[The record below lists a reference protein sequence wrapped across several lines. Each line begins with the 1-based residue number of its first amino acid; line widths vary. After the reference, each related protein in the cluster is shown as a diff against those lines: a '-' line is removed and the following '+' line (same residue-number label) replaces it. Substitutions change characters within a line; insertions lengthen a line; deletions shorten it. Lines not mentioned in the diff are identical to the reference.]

1 MPFFGGGA
9 GDYII
14 VGTNIKGGNLALPA
28 VIGDNNMGLGNGA
41 GQSVVNADRNIF
53 IGNEAGKLVETQND
67 NTIIGQFAGNASV
80 NTISDSTLIGSNL
93 LAGLNSSVTDSLVMS
108 RNGLIG
114 SRFAAS
120 VFLHSGSA
128 NFFADLSN
136 SIFVGSN
143 QDVDGLTDTTLTDS
157 VYVGMGGRFIATSV
171 NLASSALVGT
181 GHTIGGSL
189 SNVFG
194 IGKGLVFS
202 AGNAIGI
209 GKDMTVAGN
218 EIRIGDASHTSV
230 VIGGVTLTGATGS
243 LFPDGAIVGAPGT
256 EAGGINVGGVTYE
269 SAFKVSDID
278 GTNFAQTILHRHST
292 TLEPLIVGARSNS
305 NTDAHA
311 NVTNGMGLFSVY
323 AVGYAGSNYKIFGT
337 EAFAAD
343 DTGTISDTSAPGKW
357 TLSLTPDASLVP
369 AAVITARNSK
379 AVEFSG
385 PIGVGGATPVTSGI
399 TFPAVAVASAGAN
412 TLDDYEE
419 GTFTPTFTC
428 VTPGDLAVTYSVQQG
443 QYVKI
448 GKTVFVSVLIEFTPT
463 FTTASGAMRVA
474 SLPFVGTASSNGNG
488 AACRISNW
496 NPPANY
502 YVMAAGVAT
511 SQSYANLTR
520 NGVASVANATA
531 NISEITSG
539 VTTLIQYQGFFE
551 V

>member
-80 NTISDSTLIGSNL
+80 DAISDSTLIGSNL

-143 QDVDGLTDTTLTDS
+143 QDGDGLTDTTLTDS

-181 GHTIGGSL
+181 GHTISGSL

-194 IGKGLVFS
+194 IGKGLMFS

-230 VIGGVTLTGATGS
+230 VIGGVTLNSPTGTV
-243 LFPDGAIVGAPGT
+243 LPG
-256 EAGGINVGGVTYE
+256 
-269 SAFKVSDID
+269 
-278 GTNFAQTILHRHST
+278 
-292 TLEPLIVGARSNS
+292 
-305 NTDAHA
+305 
-311 NVTNGMGLFSVY
+311 
-323 AVGYAGSNYKIFGT
+323 AVGI
-337 EAFAAD
+337 
-343 DTGTISDTSAPGKW
+343 
-357 TLSLTPDASLVP
+357 
-369 AAVITARNSK
+369 
-379 AVEFSG
+379 
-385 PIGVGGATPVTSGI
+385 GGATPVTSGI
-399 TFPAVAVASAGAN
+399 TFPAVAVDSAGPN

-419 GTFTPTFTC
+419 GTFTPGFTC
-428 VTPGDLAVTYSVQQG
+428 ATPGDLAIAAPQG
-443 QYVKI
+443 FGVYRKI
-448 GKTVFVSVLIEFTPT
+448 GRTVFFSLQYSGLMTY
-463 FTTASGAMRVA
+463 TTASGEIRLTGLPFTVGFVGNAQYVA
-474 SLPFVGTASSNGNG
+474 SALVEQWIA
-488 AACRISNW
+488 
-496 NPPANY
+496 PANFTGL
-502 YVMAAGVAT
+502 AAVPAVNQTYITFTRQRVNGGFNANVTITEFAT
-511 SQSYANLTR
+511 NKSHNFI
-520 NGVASVANATA
+520 
-531 NISEITSG
+531 IS
-539 VTTLIQYQGFFE
+539 GFYT
-551 V
+551 VP